1 MADLCLELRLL
12 AHPFTSGLDL
22 SDDERRVLVDAAE
35 MIESLRGRFA
45 DGVTLDDGVGR
56 LRAAGDALV
65 AAMRSG
71 SDAGW
76 DAAIDAWESARA
88 EG

>member
-1 MADLCLELRLL
+1 MPDVCLELRLL

-35 MIESLRGRFA
+35 MIESLRTAGA
-45 DGVTLDDGVGR
+45 D
-56 LRAAGDALV
+56 LV

-76 DAAIDAWESARA
+76 GAAIDAWESARA